1 MYYLFRFGYLGVYCL
16 HVRFYVFTKEEEKA
30 ESRSFYFLFFILKIP
45 ENFLSSWGWSFLIF
59 WLLYVLYIYSFMST
73 YARQDQLIKP
83 AILCVCVRQLWDNW
97 KSDVIA
103 VSLLDCASKQLVG
116 ETTMIELDINNRVGS
131 TLSSTKRPAILSVV
145 PILAVLWFSFQCTL
159 VFVKLL
165 SFLSQCL
172 PRSFYVLLCF
182 YQILLLCDCLRVLCF
197 QQMARLSVE
206 ENGWD
211 LPDELKNQRILLI
224 QM

>member
-1 MYYLFRFGYLGVYCL
+1 MYYLFRFGYLCVYCL

-97 KSDVIA
+97 KRDTQDTHMIIVII
-103 VSLLDCASKQLVG
+103 VVLHVLLYYY
-116 ETTMIELDINNRVGS
+116 
-131 TLSSTKRPAILSVV
+131 
-145 PILAVLWFSFQCTL
+145 CTL
-159 VFVKLL
+159 N
-165 SFLSQCL
+165 
-172 PRSFYVLLCF
+172 
-182 YQILLLCDCLRVLCF
+182 LLLF
-197 QQMARLSVE
+197 PSF
-206 ENGWD
+206 
-211 LPDELKNQRILLI
+211 
-224 QM
+224 